1 MSNATNEA
9 MALAGLPAAAVAGI
23 TGNADNAVTA
33 VGTSASDG
41 FAMKTRAV
49 VITGGSSKVVVLPA
63 PAGTANELYFVVNRS
78 GNTNAIYPPSGY
90 TINNTTSVNI
100 STAKSCLV
108 IYLAGTTEFYT
119 VPFVPT

>member
-9 MALAGLPAAAVAGI
+9 MALAGLPAAAVA
-23 TGNADNAVTA
+23 GNADNAVTA

-119 VPFVPT
+119 VPIVPT